1 MPAACNYS
9 ALYTSPLQNGHLSIQ
24 VPNFLPQVNMT
35 HLLGKGRQQAC
46 WLIPIPREMLKRT
59 KLSFLCPSR

>member
-9 ALYTSPLQNGHLSIQ
+9 TLYTSPLQNGHLSIQ

-46 WLIPIPREMLKRT
+46 WLIPIP
-59 KLSFLCPSR
+59 